1 MFPRKICAL
10 GKEMDAYDKKI
21 KTRFTKKEKRERVLS
36 YIDIIARKVRDFL
49 RYYSVR
55 RSVENT

>member
-1 MFPRKICAL
+1 MFPGKICAL

-21 KTRFTKKEKRERVLS
+21 RTRFTKKERERVLS
-36 YIDIIARKVRDFL
+36 YIDIMAGKVRDFL